1 LAAYGKYLPQ
11 WRDEMDPVLVRRLDL
26 GLSLTASDVGRA
38 EAERTAY
45 HQRLRRFFEDYDL
58 LLCPTAAVTATPLD
72 EPLPAE
78 IAGRPMTQHID
89 MLLPTYA
96 FNFSAYPAIT
106 VPCGFSNEGLPVGLQ
121 IAAGWRQDA
130 RVLTAAA
137 AFEAAAP
144 WAGRRPSI
152 D

>member
-1 LAAYGKYLPQ
+1 
-11 WRDEMDPVLVRRLDL
+11 
-26 GLSLTASDVGRA
+26 
-38 EAERTAY
+38 
-45 HQRLRRFFEDYDL
+45 
-58 LLCPTAAVTATPLD
+58 
-72 EPLPAE
+72 
-78 IAGRPMTQHID
+78 MTQHID

-96 FNFSAYPAIT
+96 FNFSAFPAIT

-144 WAGRRPSI
+144 WAGRRPPI